1 MLYICNRKNN
11 SNYIYQSFIKSKMNM
26 KKLFS
31 MLLLMLMVF
40 SANVMMAQEMPPIPV
55 DDAVRIGKLD
65 CGLTYYIRHNDY
77 PEHRVNFYIAQR
89 VGSIQEE
96 ESQRGLAH
104 FLEHMAFN
112 GSEHFNGEGKG
123 IIDYTRSLGVNFG
136 GDLNAYTSIA
146 ETVYNINDVP
156 STRQS
161 AIDSCLLILKDW
173 SNGLLLTDEEID
185 KERGVIHEE
194 WRLGQSAQMRIL
206 ERQLETLFPDSK
218 FGKRLPIG
226 LMSVVDNFAY
236 KELRDYY
243 HKWYRPDNQALV
255 IVGDVD
261 VDHIEARIK
270 EMYKGYT
277 LDPNAAQVVPENVP
291 DNETPII
298 VVDKDKEQQYS
309 EVSVMFKHE
318 AASREDKQDVSY
330 LMFDY
335 MKDIVVEMFDQRLS
349 ERAQEPDCPYNM
361 AYSYDGPY
369 ILANTMDAFTID
381 MMPKEG
387 QTEAATQAAII
398 EALRAAKHGFTES
411 EYDRARDEY
420 LSRLEKR
427 YNEREKISNE
437 SYGRQYCSHY
447 LNGDPIPSVEQLYQM
462 MSMMAPQIPVD
473 LINQMMLPEL
483 ISDDGKNLVIM
494 NLNQEKEGAVYP
506 TVEALQAAL
515 DAASSADITPYVDN
529 VITEPLMT
537 KMPKKGK
544 IVKESE
550 NTTLGYKE
558 LELSNGARVILKKTD
573 FKQNEIRMSAFQRG
587 GQSLYGEKDWANL
600 NMLSSL
606 NGITGVGNF
615 SNTDLQKALSGKQ
628 TNVYLTIGDMTDE
641 LSGNSTVKD
650 LETMFQ
656 LIYLKFTALNKDE
669 KKFNQTMSLMETQL
683 KNKDLMPE
691 MALSDSLQYI
701 TTNYSWRHKPF
712 NAEDLKQVS
721 LDRIME
727 IAKERTANAAGYT
740 FTFVGAIDEATIRPL
755 IEQYIA
761 SLPAKKGKK
770 SNWVNYMEMPKGQKI
785 CHFTRKMESPKEYEI
800 VIWHNNDLPH
810 TLENEVKAE
819 MLAQCLSRVYL
830 QKIREDAGAAYST
843 DAIGQTGM
851 AGDRPQTMILAVCPV
866 NPEFEEMALNIMNE
880 EMQNASTTIDAT
892 ALTEAAEQMLKD
904 YATNAKENWFW
915 LSAIQDYLT
924 HGYDGVT
931 GYEQIV
937 KAQTP
942 ETIAEFAR
950 QLLSAGNKIEIV
962 MGPEK

>member
-1 MLYICNRKNN
+1 
-11 SNYIYQSFIKSKMNM
+11 M
-26 KKLFS
+26 KKLFAAL
-31 MLLLMLMVF
+31 MLMLMVF
-40 SANVMMAQEMPPIPV
+40 STNMAVAQEMPPIPV

-77 PEHRVNFYIAQR
+77 PENRVNFYIAQR

-173 SNGLLLTDEEID
+173 STGLLLTDEEID

-194 WRLGQSAQMRIL
+194 WRLGQSAQMRML

-226 LMSVVDNFAY
+226 LMSVVDNFPY

-261 VDHIEARIK
+261 VDHIEAQIK
-270 EMYKGYT
+270 EMYKGYV
-277 LDPNAAQVVPENVP
+277 LDPNAAQVVREPVP
-291 DNETPII
+291 DNDTPII

-318 AASREDKQDVSY
+318 TETPEEKVNMDY
-330 LMFDY
+330 LLIDY
-335 MKDIVVEMFDQRLS
+335 IKDIITDMLNTRLRDQ
-349 ERAQEPDCPYNM
+349 AQEPGCPYDN
-361 AYSYDGPY
+361 AYCYDSEY

-381 MMPKEG
+381 IMPKEG

-398 EALRAAKHGFTES
+398 EALRAAKYGFTAT
-411 EYDRARDEY
+411 EYNRARDEY
-420 LSRLEKR
+420 MSRLEKM
-427 YNEREKISNE
+427 YNQRDKVSNE
-437 SYGRQYCSHY
+437 NYGRQYCSNF
-447 LNGDPIPSVEQLYQM
+447 LDGEPIPSIEMLYQIM
-462 MSMMAPQIPVD
+462 GMLAPNITVD
-473 LINQMMLPEL
+473 IINQVLPEL
-483 ISDDGKNLVIM
+483 ITTDGKNLVIT
-494 NLNQEKEGAVYP
+494 NFNQEKDGAVYP
-506 TVEALQAAL
+506 TVEGLQAAYN
-515 DAASSADITPYVDN
+515 AASSANIEPYVDN
-529 VITEPLMT
+529 VKNEPLMT

-544 IVKESE
+544 IKKESTNE
-550 NTTLGYKE
+550 TFGYKE

-573 FKQNEIRMSAFQRG
+573 YKQDEIRMSAFQRG
-587 GQSLYGEKDWANL
+587 GQSLYTEKDWANL
-600 NMLSSL
+600 QLISTL
-606 NGITGVGNF
+606 NSITGLGNF
-615 SNTDLQKALSGKQ
+615 SNSDLDKALAGKQ
-628 TNVYLTIGDMTDE
+628 ASVYLNIGEYTDQ

-656 LIYLKFTALNKDE
+656 LLYLKFTALTKDE

-691 MALSDSLQYI
+691 TAMSDSLQYI
-701 TTNYSWRHKPF
+701 MNNRTWRGKPF
-712 NAEDLKQVS
+712 NVEDLKLVN
-721 LDRIME
+721 LDRIVE
-727 IAKERTANAAGYT
+727 IAKERTANAANYT
-740 FTFVGAIDEATIRPL
+740 FTFVGNFDEAVIRPL

-761 SLPAKKGKK
+761 SLPAKKGVK
-770 SNWVNYMEMPKGQKI
+770 SNWVNHTDMPKGETL
-785 CHFTRKMESPKEYEI
+785 CHFTKKMESPKDYEI
-800 VIWHNNDLPH
+800 IIWHDDQLPYS
-810 TLENEVKAE
+810 LENEVKVD
-819 MLAQCLSRVYL
+819 MLSQVLSRVYL

-843 DAIGQTGM
+843 AAMGQMGM
-851 AGDRPQTMILAVCPV
+851 AGDKPQTLLFAVCPV
-866 NPEFEEMALNIMNE
+866 NPEYEQMALEILNQEMA
-880 EMQNASTTIDAT
+880 NACTTIDAT
-892 ALTEAAEQMLKD
+892 ALKEAQEQLLKD
-904 YATNAKENWFW
+904 YNTNSKENWFW
-915 LSAIQDYLT
+915 LNAIQEYLQFGAD
-924 HGYDGVT
+924 HVT
-931 GYEQIV
+931 GYEQVV

-942 ETIAEFAR
+942 ETIAAYAR
-950 QLLSAGNKIEIV
+950 QLYNAGNKIELV
-962 MGPEK
+962 MSPEK

>member
-1 MLYICNRKNN
+1 
-11 SNYIYQSFIKSKMNM
+11 MNV
-26 KKLFS
+26 KKLFALM
-31 MLLLMLMVF
+31 MLVLMAF
-40 SANVMMAQEMPPIPV
+40 SASFVSAQEMPPIPV

-77 PEHRVNFYIAQR
+77 PENRVNFYIAQR

-194 WRLGQSAQMRIL
+194 WRLGQSAQMRML
-206 ERQLETLFPDSK
+206 ERQLETLYPDSK

-226 LMSVVDNFAY
+226 LMSVVDNFPY
-236 KELRDYY
+236 NELRDYY

-261 VDHIEARIK
+261 VDHIEAQIK
-270 EMYKGYT
+270 EMYKDYK
-277 LDPNAAQVVPENVP
+277 LDPNAAQVVREPVP
-291 DNETPII
+291 DNDEPII

-309 EVSVMFKHE
+309 VVSVFFKHE
-318 AASREDKQDVSY
+318 TETPEEKKNLDY
-330 LMFDY
+330 LLVDY
-335 MKDIVVEMFDQRLS
+335 IKDMITSMLNTRLRD
-349 ERAQEPDCPYNM
+349 EAQEPGCPFDSADC
-361 AYSYDGPY
+361 YDAEY

-381 MMPKEG
+381 IMPKGG

-398 EALRAAKHGFTES
+398 EAMRAAKHGFTES
-411 EYDRARDEY
+411 EYARARDEY
-420 LSRLEKR
+420 MSRLERR
-427 YNEREKISNE
+427 YNERDKVSNE
-437 SYGRQYCSHY
+437 NYGRQYCSNF
-447 LNGDPIPSVEQLYQM
+447 LDGEPIPSIEHRYQIM
-462 MSMMAPQIPVD
+462 GMIAPNITVD
-473 LINQMMLPEL
+473 MINQVLPEL
-483 ISDDGKNLVIM
+483 ISTDGKNLVIV
-494 NLNQEKEGAVYP
+494 NFNQEKEDATYP
-506 TVEALQAAL
+506 TIEGLRQAF
-515 DAASSADITPYVDN
+515 DAAVSTDIQPYVDN
-529 VITEPLMT
+529 VKNEPLMT
-537 KMPKKGK
+537 KLPKKGK
-544 IVKESE
+544 IKKERE
-550 NTTLGYKE
+550 NSVFGYKE

-573 FKQNEIRMSAFQRG
+573 FKQDEIRMSAFQRG

-600 NMLSSL
+600 QMISSL
-606 NGITGVGNF
+606 NSITGLGNF
-615 SNTDLQKALSGKQ
+615 SNSELDKALAGKQ
-628 TNVYLTIGDMTDE
+628 ASAYLNIGEYTDN

-683 KNKDLMPE
+683 QNKDLMPE
-691 MALSDSLQYI
+691 TALSDSLQYI
-701 TTNYSWRHKPF
+701 LTNRSWRTKPF
-712 NAEDLKQVS
+712 NVEDLKQVN
-721 LDRIME
+721 LDRIVE
-727 IAKERTANAAGYT
+727 IAKERTANAANYT
-740 FTFVGAIDEATIRPL
+740 FTFVGNFDEAVIRPL

-761 SLPAKKGKK
+761 SLPAKKGVKT
-770 SNWVNYMEMPKGQKI
+770 NWVNDTQMPEGQTI
-785 CHFTRKMESPKEYEI
+785 CHFTRKMEAPKEYEV
-800 VIWHNNDLPH
+800 VIWHNNNLPYS
-810 TLENEVKAE
+810 LENEIKAD
-819 MLAQCLSRVYL
+819 MLGQVLGRVYL

-843 DAIGQTGM
+843 QAMGQ
-851 AGDRPQTMILAVCPV
+851 AGISGDQPRTLVLAVCPV
-866 NPEFEEMALNIMNE
+866 NPEFEEMALNIINE
-880 EMQNASTTIDAT
+880 EMANACTTIDAT
-892 ALTEAAEQMLKD
+892 ALNEAIENMLKD
-904 YATNAKENWFW
+904 YNTNIKENWFW
-915 LSAIQDYLT
+915 MSAIQEYLM
-924 HGYDGVT
+924 HGTDQLS

-942 ETIAEFAR
+942 ETIADFAR
-950 QLLSAGNKIEIV
+950 QLFNAGNRIELV
-962 MGPEK
+962 MAPEK

>member
-1 MLYICNRKNN
+1 
-11 SNYIYQSFIKSKMNM
+11 M
-26 KKLFS
+26 KKLFAAL
-31 MLLLMLMVF
+31 MLMLMVF
-40 SANVMMAQEMPPIPV
+40 STNMAMAQEMPPIPV

-173 SNGLLLTDEEID
+173 STGLLLTDEEID

-261 VDHIEARIK
+261 VDHIEAQIK

-277 LDPNAAQVVPENVP
+277 LDPNAAQVVREPVP
-291 DNETPII
+291 DNDTPII

-318 AASREDKQDVSY
+318 TETPEEKQNLDYLLVDYIKDMIVSM
-330 LMFDY
+330 LN
-335 MKDIVVEMFDQRLS
+335 QRLS
-349 ERAQEPDCPYNM
+349 DQAQEPDCPFDM
-361 AYSYDGPY
+361 AYSYDAEY

-381 MMPKEG
+381 VMPKEG
-387 QTEAATQAAII
+387 KTEAATQAVII
-398 EALRAAKHGFTES
+398 EALRAAKHGFTAS
-411 EYDRARDEY
+411 EYQRASDEY
-420 LSRLEKR
+420 MSRLEKR
-427 YNEREKISNE
+427 YNERDKVSNE
-437 SYGRQYCSHY
+437 NYGRQYCSNF
-447 LNGDPIPSVEQLYQM
+447 LDGEPIPSIDHLYQIM
-462 MSMMAPQIPVD
+462 GAVAPNITVD
-473 LINQMMLPEL
+473 MINGVLPEL
-483 ISDDGKNLVIM
+483 INTDGKNLVIT
-494 NLNQEKEGAVYP
+494 NFNQEKEGAVYP
-506 TVEALQAAL
+506 TVEGLKAAL
-515 DAASSADITPYVDN
+515 DAANAADIQPYVDN
-529 VITEPLMT
+529 VKNEPLMT

-573 FKQNEIRMSAFQRG
+573 FKQDEIRMSAFQRG
-587 GQSLYGEKDWANL
+587 GQSLYSEKDWANL
-600 NMLSSL
+600 QMLSALSS
-606 NGITGVGNF
+606 ITGVGNF
-615 SNTDLQKALSGKQ
+615 SNSELQKALAGKQ
-628 TNVYLTIGDMTDE
+628 TSVYFNVGSHTDE
-641 LSGNSTVKD
+641 LTGNSTVKD

-656 LIYLKFTALNKDE
+656 LIYLNFTAMNKDE
-669 KKFNQTMSLMETQL
+669 KKFNQVMGLMETQL

-691 MALSDSLQYI
+691 MALSDTMQYVM
-701 TTNYSWRHKPF
+701 TGRSWRHKPF

-721 LDRIME
+721 LDRILE
-727 IAKERTANAAGYT
+727 IAKERTANAANYT
-740 FTFVGAIDEATIRPL
+740 FTFVGTIDEATIRPL

-770 SNWVNYMEMPKGQKI
+770 SNWVNDYDMPRGQTI
-785 CHFTRKMESPKEYEI
+785 NHFTKKMESPKEYEI
-800 VIWHNNDLPH
+800 IIWHNNDLPY

-819 MLAQCLSRVYL
+819 MLGHVLGRVYL

-843 DAIGQTGM
+843 DAIGQTDM
-851 AGDRPQTMILAVCPV
+851 AGDKPMTMVLAVCPV
-866 NPEFEEMALNIMNE
+866 NPEYEELALNIMNE
-880 EMQNASTTIDAT
+880 EMKNAGTSVDAT
-892 ALTEAAEQMLKD
+892 ALNEAIEQMLKD
-904 YATNAKENWFW
+904 YATNCKENYYWMNI
-915 LSAIQDYLT
+915 IQEYLM
-924 HGYDGVT
+924 HGYDGIT

-942 ETIAEFAR
+942 ESIAEFAR
-950 QLLSAGNKIEIV
+950 QLYGAGNKIEIV
-962 MGPEK
+962 MSPEK

>member
-1 MLYICNRKNN
+1 
-11 SNYIYQSFIKSKMNM
+11 MNM
-26 KKLFS
+26 KKIFS
-31 MLLLMLMVF
+31 MLLLMLMTF
-40 SANVMMAQEMPPIPV
+40 SFNVMTAQEMPPIPV

-77 PEHRVNFYIAQR
+77 PENRVNFYIAQR

-173 SNGLLLTDEEID
+173 STGLLLTDEEID

-194 WRLGQSAQMRIL
+194 WRLGQSAQMRML
-206 ERQLETLFPDSK
+206 ERQLETLFPGSK

-226 LMSVVDNFAY
+226 LMSVVDNFEY

-261 VDHIEARIK
+261 VDHIEAQIK

-277 LDPNAAQVVPENVP
+277 LDPNAAQVVREPVP
-291 DNETPII
+291 DNDEPII

-318 AASREDKQDVSY
+318 TEEPDEKKNLDY
-330 LMFDY
+330 LIIDY
-335 MKDIVVEMFDQRLS
+335 LKDMITDMLNTRL
-349 ERAQEPDCPYNM
+349 RDLAQEPDCPFDN
-361 AYSYDGPY
+361 ADCYDSEY

-381 MMPKEG
+381 IMPKEG
-387 QTEAATQAAII
+387 KTEAATQAAII
-398 EALRAAKHGFTES
+398 EALRAAKHGFTAS
-411 EYDRARDEY
+411 EYGRARDEY
-420 LSRLEKR
+420 MSRLEKQYNQR
-427 YNEREKISNE
+427 DKVSNER
-437 SYGRQYCSHY
+437 YGRQYCSNF
-447 LNGDPIPSVEQLYQM
+447 LDGEPIPSIEMLYQIM
-462 MSMMAPQIPVD
+462 GMITPNITVD
-473 LINQMMLPEL
+473 MINEALPEL
-483 ISDDGKNLVIM
+483 IPTDGKNLVITSF
-494 NLNQEKEGAVYP
+494 NQEKEGAVYP
-506 TVEALQAAL
+506 TTDALKAAY
-515 DAASSADITPYVDN
+515 DAAVNANIEAYVDN
-529 VITEPLMT
+529 VKNEPLMT

-544 IVKESE
+544 IKKESTN
-550 NTTLGYKE
+550 NTFGYKE

-573 FKQNEIRMSAFQRG
+573 YKKDEITMSAFQRG
-587 GQSLYGEKDWANL
+587 GQSLYGQKDWANL
-600 NMLSSL
+600 QMLDML
-606 NGITGVGNF
+606 NSFTGVGNF
-615 SNTDLQKALSGKQ
+615 SNSELDKALAGKQ
-628 TNVYLTIGDMTDE
+628 VNVNLNISDFTDN

-669 KKFNQTMSLMETQL
+669 KKFNQSMSLMETQL

-691 MALSDSLQYI
+691 TAFSDTLQYVM
-701 TTNYSWRHKPF
+701 TNRSWRHQPF
-712 NAEDLKQVS
+712 NVEHLKQIN
-721 LDRIME
+721 LDRILE
-727 IAKERTANAAGYT
+727 IAKERTANAANYT
-740 FTFVGAIDEATIRPL
+740 FTFVGDFDEATILPL

-761 SLPAKKGKK
+761 SLPAKKGVKT
-770 SNWVNYMEMPKGQKI
+770 NWVNDIDMPKGQVVN
-785 CHFTRKMESPKEYEI
+785 HFTKKMESPKEFELL
-800 VIWHNNDLPH
+800 VWHNNELPYS
-810 TLENEVKAE
+810 LENEIKAE
-819 MLAQCLSRVYL
+819 ILGEVLSRVYL

-843 DAIGQTGM
+843 EAMGRVGISGGKPQALVLAI
-851 AGDRPQTMILAVCPV
+851 CPV
-866 NPEFEEMALNIMNE
+866 NPEFEETALKIMNE
-880 EMQNASTTIDAT
+880 EMVTACSSIDAT
-892 ALTEAAEQMLKD
+892 ALKEAQEQMLKD
-904 YATNAKENWFW
+904 HATSLKENRYWRT
-915 LSAIQDYLT
+915 AIVEYLMN
-924 HGYDGVT
+924 GVDGHT
-931 GYEQIV
+931 GYEDIV

-942 ETIAEFAR
+942 ESIAAFAR
-950 QLLSAGNKIEIV
+950 LLYNAGNRIEIV
-962 MGPEK
+962 MAPEK

>member
-1 MLYICNRKNN
+1 MRI
-11 SNYIYQSFIKSKMNM
+11 MNM
-26 KKLFS
+26 KKIFS
-31 MLLLMLMVF
+31 MLLLMLMAF
-40 SANVMMAQEMPPIPV
+40 SFNVLTAQEMPPIPV

-226 LMSVVDNFAY
+226 LMSVVDNFPY
-236 KELRDYY
+236 KDLRDYY

-261 VDHIEARIK
+261 VDHIEAKIK
-270 EMYKGYT
+270 EMYNGYT
-277 LDPNAAQVVPENVP
+277 LDPNAAQVVRESVP
-291 DNETPII
+291 DNDTPII

-318 AASREDKQDVSY
+318 TETPEEKKDLMY
-330 LMFDY
+330 LMVDY
-335 MKDIVVEMFDQRLS
+335 MKDMIVDMLNQRLNDM
-349 ERAQEPDCPYNM
+349 AQEPDCPFNR
-361 AYSYDGPY
+361 AYCYDAEY

-381 MMPKEG
+381 VMPKEG
-387 QTEAATQAAII
+387 KTEAATQAVII
-398 EALRAAKHGFTES
+398 EALRAAKHGFTAS
-411 EYDRARDEY
+411 EYQRASDEY
-420 LSRLEKR
+420 MSRLEKR
-427 YNEREKISNE
+427 YNERDKISNE
-437 SYGRQYCSHY
+437 SYGRQYCSNY
-447 LNGDPIPSVEQLYQM
+447 LDGEPIPSVEQRYQLM
-462 MSMMAPQIPVD
+462 GMIAPQITVD
-473 LINQMMLPEL
+473 FINQVMPEL
-483 ISDDGKNLVIM
+483 ISTDGKNLVIM
-494 NLNQEKEGAVYP
+494 NTNQEKEGAVYP
-506 TVEALQAAL
+506 TVEALQAAYE
-515 DAASSADITPYVDN
+515 AATAADIQPYVDN
-529 VITEPLMT
+529 VKNEPLMT
-537 KMPKKGK
+537 KLPKKGK
-544 IVKESE
+544 IKKESY
-550 NTTLGYKE
+550 NSQWDYKE

-573 FKQNEIRMSAFQRG
+573 FKQDEIRMSAFQRG
-587 GQSLYGEKDWANL
+587 GQSLYGENDWANL
-600 NMLSSL
+600 NMISALS
-606 NGITGVGNF
+606 NITGVGNF
-615 SNTDLQKALSGKQ
+615 SNSELQKALAGKQ
-628 TNVYLTIGDMTDE
+628 VGVYLNVGEYTDQ

-656 LIYLKFTALNKDE
+656 LIYLNFTALNKDE

-691 MALSDSLQYI
+691 TAMSDSLQYI
-701 TTNYSWRHKPF
+701 MSNYSWRGKPF
-712 NAEDLKQVS
+712 NVEDLKQVS
-721 LDRIME
+721 LDRILE
-727 IAKERTANAAGYT
+727 IAKERTANAANYT
-740 FTFVGAIDEATIRPL
+740 FTFIGAIDEATIRPL

-770 SNWVNYMEMPKGQKI
+770 TNWVNFMEMPKGEVL
-785 CHFTRKMESPKEYEI
+785 CHFNKKMESPKEYEI

-843 DAIGQTGM
+843 DAVGQTGM
-851 AGDRPQTMILAVCPV
+851 AGDRPMTMVLAVCPV
-866 NPEFEEMALNIMNE
+866 NPEYEEMALNIINE
-880 EMQNASTTIDAT
+880 EMKNACTTIDAT

-904 YATNAKENWFW
+904 YTTNSKENWFW
-915 LSAIQDYLT
+915 LSAIQQYLI

-931 GYEQIV
+931 SYEQIV

-942 ETIAEFAR
+942 ESIAEFAR
-950 QLLSAGNKIEIV
+950 QLFGAGNKIELV

>member
-1 MLYICNRKNN
+1 MK
-11 SNYIYQSFIKSKMNM
+11 M
-26 KKLFS
+26 KKFFAA
-31 MLLLMLMVF
+31 MLL
-40 SANVMMAQEMPPIPV
+40 VMMAFSTSALKAQSMGPIPT
-55 DDAVRIGKLD
+55 DPEVRVGKLD

-112 GSEHFNGEGKG
+112 GSEHFNGEGKS
-123 IIDYTRSLGVNFG
+123 IIDYTRSLGVAFG
-136 GDLNAYTSIA
+136 KDLNAYTSIA

-194 WRLGQSAQMRIL
+194 WRLGQSAQMRML
-206 ERQLETLFPDSK
+206 ERQLETLFPGSK

-226 LMSVVDNFAY
+226 LMSVVDNFPY
-236 KELRDYY
+236 KDLRDYY

-261 VDHIEARIK
+261 VDHIEAQIK
-270 EMYKGYT
+270 EMYKDCK
-277 LDPNAAQVVPENVP
+277 LDPNAAQVVREPVP

-318 AASREDKQDVSY
+318 TETPEEKKNIDYLLIDYVKDMIVSM
-330 LMFDY
+330 LN
-335 MKDIVVEMFDQRLS
+335 QRLS
-349 ERAQEPDCPYNM
+349 DQAQEPDCPYNM
-361 AYSYDGPY
+361 ASSYDYDY

-381 MMPKEG
+381 VMPKEG
-387 QTEAATQAAII
+387 MTEAATQAVII
-398 EALRAAKHGFTES
+398 EALRAAKFGFTAS
-411 EYDRARDEY
+411 EYQRASDEY
-420 LSRLEKR
+420 ISRLEKR
-427 YNEREKISNE
+427 YNERDKISNE
-437 SYGRQYCSHY
+437 SFGRQYCRNY
-447 LNGDPIPSVEQLYQM
+447 LDGEPIPSVEQLYQL
-462 MSMMAPQIPVD
+462 MSMIAPQIQVEM
-473 LINQMMLPEL
+473 INAALPEL
-483 ISDDGKNLVIM
+483 ISTDGKNIVIT
-494 NLNQEKEGAVYP
+494 NFNQEKEGAVYP
-506 TVEALQAAL
+506 TVEGLQAAL
-515 DAASSADITPYVDN
+515 DAANSADIQPYVDN
-529 VITEPLMT
+529 VKNEPLMT

-550 NTTLGYKE
+550 NPQWGYKE

-573 FKQNEIRMSAFQRG
+573 FKQDEIRMSAFQRG

-600 NMLSSL
+600 QLISTL
-606 NGITGVGNF
+606 NSITGVGNF
-615 SNTDLQKALSGKQ
+615 SNSDLDKALAGKQ
-628 TNVYLTIGDMTDE
+628 VGVYLNIGSHTDE

-656 LIYLKFTALNKDE
+656 LIYLKFTALTKDE
-669 KKFNQTMSLMETQL
+669 KKFNQTMNLMETQL

-691 MALSDSLQYI
+691 SALSDSLQYI
-701 TTNYSWRHKPF
+701 MGNYSWRNKPL
-712 NAEDLKQVS
+712 NVDDLKQVN
-721 LDRIME
+721 LDRIVQ

-740 FTFVGAIDEATIRPL
+740 FTFVGAIDEATIRPF

-761 SLPAKKGKK
+761 SLPAKKGVKT
-770 SNWVNYMEMPKGQKI
+770 NWVNDTQMPKGQKI
-785 CHFTRKMESPKEYEI
+785 CHFTKKMESPKEYEV

-810 TLENEVKAE
+810 TLENEVKAD
-819 MLAQCLSRVYL
+819 MLGQALSRIYL

-843 DAIGQTGM
+843 AAMGQTDM
-851 AGDRPQTMILAVCPV
+851 AGDQPMTMVLAVCPV
-866 NPEFEEMALNIMNE
+866 NPEFEELALKIINE
-880 EMQNASTTIDAT
+880 EMANACTTIDAT
-892 ALTEAAEQMLKD
+892 ALNEAIEQMLKD
-904 YATNAKENWFW
+904 YATNSKENWFW
-915 LSAIQDYLT
+915 LGGIQDYLM
-924 HGYDGVT
+924 HGYDGIT

-942 ETIAEFAR
+942 ATIAEFAR
-950 QLLSAGNKIEIV
+950 QLYGAGNKIEIV
-962 MGPEK
+962 MAPEK

>member
-1 MLYICNRKNN
+1 
-11 SNYIYQSFIKSKMNM
+11 MNA

-31 MLLLMLMVF
+31 VLLLMLVAF
-40 SANVMMAQEMPPIPV
+40 STNVMTAQEMPPIPV

-112 GSEHFNGEGKG
+112 GSEHFNGEGHS
-123 IIDYTRSLGVNFG
+123 IIDYTRSLGVSFG

-173 SNGLLLTDEEID
+173 STGLLLTDEEID

-194 WRLGQSAQMRIL
+194 WRLGQSAQMRML
-206 ERQLETLFPDSK
+206 ERQLETLYPGSK

-226 LMSVVDNFAY
+226 LMSVVDNFEY

-261 VDHIEARIK
+261 VDHIEAQIK

-277 LDPNAAQVVPENVP
+277 LDPNAAQVTLEPVP
-291 DNETPII
+291 DNDQPII

-309 EVSVMFKHE
+309 DVSIFFKHDAVPKE
-318 AASREDKQDVSY
+318 EKGNMDY
-330 LMFDY
+330 LLMDY
-335 MKDIVVEMFDQRLS
+335 FTDMMVDMLNQRLNDL
-349 ERAQEPDCPYNM
+349 AQEPECPFTN
-361 AYSYDGPY
+361 ANCYDAEY
-369 ILANTMDAFTID
+369 ILANSKDAFTVEL
-381 MMPKEG
+381 MPKEG
-387 QTEAATQAAII
+387 KTEEATQAVIV
-398 EALRAAKHGFTES
+398 EVMRAAKHGFTAS
-411 EYDRARDEY
+411 EYDRVRDEY
-420 LSRLEKR
+420 ISRLERR
-427 YNEREKISNE
+427 YNERDKVSNE
-437 SYGRQYCSHY
+437 NYGRQYCSHY
-447 LNGDPIPSVEQLYQM
+447 LDGEPIPSIEQRYQL
-462 MSMMAPQIPVD
+462 MSMIAPNITVEM
-473 LINQMMLPEL
+473 INQLLPEL
-483 ISDDGKNLVIM
+483 ISTDGKNLVIA
-494 NLNQEKEGAVYP
+494 NFNQEKDGAVYP
-506 TVEALQAAL
+506 TVDGLQAAYNA
-515 DAASSADITPYVDN
+515 AASANIEPYVDN

-537 KMPKKGK
+537 TMPKKGK

-550 NTTLGYKE
+550 NTTFGYKE

-573 FKQNEIRMSAFQRG
+573 FKQDEIRMAAFQRG
-587 GQSLYGEKDWANL
+587 GQSLYSEKDRANL
-600 NMLSSL
+600 NMINSL
-606 NGITGVGNF
+606 NSFTGLGNF
-615 SNTDLQKALSGKQ
+615 SNSDLTKALAGKQ
-628 TNVYLTIGDMTDE
+628 ANVNLNIGGYTDN

-656 LIYLKFTALNKDE
+656 LIYLKFTALTKDE
-669 KKFNQTMSLMETQL
+669 KKFNQTMNMMETQL
-683 KNKDLMPE
+683 KNKDFMPE
-691 MALSDSLQYI
+691 TVLSDSLQYI
-701 TTNYSWRHKPF
+701 ISNYNWRNKPF
-712 NAEDLKQVS
+712 NVEDLQQVN

-727 IAKERTANAAGYT
+727 IAKERTANAANYT
-740 FTFVGAIDEATIRPL
+740 FTFVGSFDEAVIRQF

-770 SNWVNYMEMPKGQKI
+770 TNWVNQEDMPQGQVIK
-785 CHFTRKMESPKEYEI
+785 HFTRKMESPKDYEV
-800 VIWHNNDLPH
+800 VIWHNNQLPYS
-810 TLENEVKAE
+810 LENEVKADI
-819 MLAQCLSRVYL
+819 LGQVLSRIYL

-843 DAIGQTGM
+843 SAMGQTAM
-851 AGDRPQTMILAVCPV
+851 AGDKPQTIVFAICPV
-866 NPEFEEMALNIMNE
+866 KPEFEETALNIINE
-880 EMQNASTTIDAT
+880 EMANACNSVDAT
-892 ALTEAAEQMLKD
+892 ALNEALENMVKD
-904 YATNAKENWFW
+904 YNTNLKENWFW
-915 LSAIQDYLT
+915 LNAIQEYLT
-924 HGYDGVT
+924 HGADRLT

-942 ETIAEFAR
+942 ETIAAFAR
-950 QLLSAGNKIEIV
+950 QLYNAGNKIEIV
-962 MGPEK
+962 MSPEK